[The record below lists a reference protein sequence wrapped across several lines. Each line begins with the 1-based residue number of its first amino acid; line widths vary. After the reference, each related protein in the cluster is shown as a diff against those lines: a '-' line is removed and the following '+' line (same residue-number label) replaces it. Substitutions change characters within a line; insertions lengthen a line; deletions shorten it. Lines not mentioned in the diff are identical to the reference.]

1 MLGLCILAGAGNDKM
16 LGTVTGRPDEHEVG
30 YLSCLYFSSSGAV
43 LEFLSVSGNAALL
56 DGPIF
61 RIDGLLTED
70 DGGSGA
76 AESGGTRSIF
86 ASLYLLGPAA
96 S

>member
-1 MLGLCILAGAGNDKM
+1 M
-16 LGTVTGRPDEHEVG
+16 LGTVTRRPDEHEVG

-43 LEFLSVSGNAALL
+43 LEFLNVSGNAALL

-76 AESGGTRSIF
+76 AEQ
-86 ASLYLLGPAA
+86 ASHAPSSPSQLGSAA